1 MDSPSPTNLP
11 STGSTSLSTTPS
23 SKSNHPVVTLEPGTT
38 PPLSSPSIR
47 RSTKP
52 TSASKASPHI
62 ELLPEPDSTNGTDAD
77 VDAAD
82 ADAEAEAAAAAA
94 AVSSSSTRII
104 ESLHD
109 NIDTLTNTNLKLTVQ
124 SHKLLENLESFQKKE
139 LKLAENI
146 SRYNREYENL
156 NMMLQR
162 RVRKI
167 NEIEKELEE
176 LRTNYDT
183 VNKQN
188 ESLRQKI
195 DIASNEKAEMRE
207 KLESLKGQYMEAM
220 DAQRDIRG
228 GYVKEIGELSS
239 MVGNLRMVNLSTLT
253 QISQTNKKVIGTKI
267 DRFKLESSRIMR
279 GFGSSSG
286 PNAAANIH
294 STTEEIRDAVIENQV
309 DLALRKLDTQA
320 WVNLF
325 KLSRKYLDE
334 YREQNELDRLKVP
347 SELDD
352 DSKLLESIEEEL
364 RIREDSRT
372 DIGPMPTS
380 SFGTIAI
387 SGSVG
392 SVSSG
397 GGGSSSGT
405 SGSSGTMKNPFLRSS
420 TYSELPIPKLR
431 SFSGNASTTL
441 SPNSRLNIPKSR
453 KSYYNAT
460 PNYISNES
468 KPPGLPAALPGVKRS
483 ASLNFSLAGSPGA
496 LSSPSSSGNTQN
508 FTVGTGVNN
517 EQSSHRRNRRS
528 FVVNG

>member
-1 MDSPSPTNLP
+1 
-11 STGSTSLSTTPS
+11 
-23 SKSNHPVVTLEPGTT
+23 
-38 PPLSSPSIR
+38 
-47 RSTKP
+47 
-52 TSASKASPHI
+52 
-62 ELLPEPDSTNGTDAD
+62 
-77 VDAAD
+77 
-82 ADAEAEAAAAAA
+82 
-94 AVSSSSTRII
+94 
-104 ESLHD
+104 
-109 NIDTLTNTNLKLTVQ
+109 
-124 SHKLLENLESFQKKE
+124 
-139 LKLAENI
+139 
-146 SRYNREYENL
+146 
-156 NMMLQR
+156 MMLQR

-195 DIASNEKAEMRE
+195 DVASNEKAEMRQ

-279 GFGSSSG
+279 GFGGSSG
-286 PNAAANIH
+286 SNATANIH
-294 STTEEIRDAVIENQV
+294 STSEEIKDAVIENQV
-309 DLALRKLDTQA
+309 DLALKRLDTQA
-320 WVNLF
+320 WVNLY

-334 YREQNELDRLKVP
+334 YRENNELDRLKVP
-347 SELDD
+347 SDLDD

-364 RIREDSRT
+364 RIREVSRT
-372 DIGPMPTS
+372 DVGLIPNSSIGS
-380 SFGTIAI
+380 IAI
-387 SGSVG
+387 SGPVG
-392 SVSSG
+392 NVSGISSG
-397 GGGSSSGT
+397 SGNGSGNGT
-405 SGSSGTMKNPFLRSS
+405 VKNPFLRSS

-431 SFSGNASTTL
+431 SFSGNTSTTL
-441 SPNSRLNIPKSR
+441 SPNSRLNIPKGR

-496 LSSPSSSGNTQN
+496 LSSPGTGSNSAQN
-508 FTVGTGVNN
+508 FTVGTSVNN